1 MEIKDILSELIT
13 VSTNVLNERG
23 GNPENFDL
31 EDFISTLEEYYTE
44 LDEIGEFYFEDEM
57 DNGYDFDEEDY

>member
-13 VSTNVLNERG
+13 VSTNLLGEK

-31 EDFISTLEEYYTE
+31 EDFKILSFLVARGFRSLAYQQ
-44 LDEIGEFYFEDEM
+44 
-57 DNGYDFDEEDY
+57 